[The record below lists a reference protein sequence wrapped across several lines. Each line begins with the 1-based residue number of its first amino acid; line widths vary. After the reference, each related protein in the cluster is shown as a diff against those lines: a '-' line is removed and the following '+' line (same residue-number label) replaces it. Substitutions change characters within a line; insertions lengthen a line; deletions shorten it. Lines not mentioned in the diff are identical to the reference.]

1 MELTGHMTT
10 TPHGRDLAERAR
22 RIWRRL
28 IVAGLV
34 VLVLHLI
41 FFIFV
46 APYLKLET
54 APSAPTEVVQISP
67 QELSRLKEQIR
78 RNNRQLAPLLE
89 QEVREEFRTKEAPK
103 DPKMIGP
110 FNQTVPEETVAGAQR
125 DAPQKGGGGKSGAPK
140 EAKPEKL
147 DLKKLGLGTKLA
159 PPPKPQQRQQE
170 QSIAGPQG
178 PPGIHRPV
186 GRDSDK
192 IKKGTDNLLNAIES
206 AYYSFFVRF
215 DDPIIRNW
223 YFLFN
228 SNEGQIRSEINSRGI
243 KPGAELPVTI
253 EMVLDRKGN
262 FQKIEVVESSGV
274 VILDEIARNAVKKLG
289 AVPNPPEGI
298 FEGKPYFT
306 RHIQLTV
313 HYVDSGGVHF
323 QPNVYW

>member
-1 MELTGHMTT
+1 MELTGHMELSPQT
-10 TPHGRDLAERAR
+10 
-22 RIWRRL
+22 RRL
-28 IVAGLV
+28 IVAALV
-34 VLVLHLI
+34 VLVVHLI

-46 APYLKLET
+46 TPHLKLDT
-54 APSAPTEVVQISP
+54 APSAPTEVVQITP
-67 QELSRLKEQIR
+67 QELSRLKEQIKKR
-78 RNNRQLAPLLE
+78 NRQMPPLLE
-89 QEVREEFRTKEAPK
+89 QEVREEFKTKEAPK

-125 DAPQKGGGGKSGAPK
+125 EAPQKGGGGKTGANTPP
-140 EAKPEKL
+140 AEKL
-147 DLKKLGLGTKLA
+147 DLKKLGLGTKIA

-170 QSIAGPQG
+170 QSVAGPQG

-192 IKKGTDNLLNAIES
+192 LKKGPDNMLNAIES

-215 DDPIIRNW
+215 DEPIIRNW

-228 SNEGQIRSEINSRGI
+228 SNEGQIRSEITSRGI

-253 EMVLDRKGN
+253 EMVLDRRGN
-262 FQKIEVVESSGV
+262 FKKIEVVESSGV
-274 VILDEIARNAVKKLG
+274 VILDEIARNAVRKLG

-298 FEGKPYFT
+298 FEGKSVFT

-313 HYVDSGGVHF
+313 HYVDGGGASF